1 MSPASSASSRTLSV
15 LIVEDSEFD
24 ARILVNLL
32 RQGGY
37 LPEWRRVDSGPALL
51 TALDSGNWDVILCD
65 HSMPGFS
72 APEALKLVQGTG
84 KDIPFLIVSGG
95 IGEDVAVAAMKSGAH
110 DFLIK
115 GSLAR
120 LVPAVERELRE
131 AATRAAR
138 RTAENSLRESELR
151 YRLVWENSADAV
163 LLIGGDGL
171 IRFANPAVAAIFGWE
186 PHELIGRPLAT
197 LQPADPGSVSWL
209 EAARQG
215 ARQRI
220 VDAAGLRRDG
230 SPVDLD
236 IAFSDLRLDEQPLF
250 AAFIRDITERKRTM
264 LELQKNREEFAAARE
279 IQQRLFP
286 KSAPEIAGFEVAG
299 ASYPAEAAGGDYYD
313 FLPLAQGTLGL
324 VIADVSG
331 HGVGPSLLMAEARAY
346 LRLLARSDDGPAGL
360 LTRANAALAED
371 LGGGNYIT
379 MLLARI
385 DPSSRTLSY
394 ASAGHPPGFV
404 IGADGAVLAELRR
417 TGPPLGQRSGFSFG
431 EGPPLHLNSGDL
443 LVFLTDGIAESM
455 RGNECF
461 GRERTLAVA
470 REHRNE
476 PATAIVDAL
485 CGSARNF
492 SGSAPQADDLT
503 VVVAKAL

>member
-1 MSPASSASSRTLSV
+1 V

-37 LPEWRRVDSGPALL
+37 QPEWRRVDSGPALL
-51 TALDSGNWDVILCD
+51 AALETGKWDVILCD

-72 APEALKLVQGTG
+72 APEALKILQGTG

-120 LVPAVERELRE
+120 LVPAVDRELRE
-131 AATRAAR
+131 AATRSAR
-138 RTAENSLRESELR
+138 RAAEGALRESELR
-151 YRLVWENSADAV
+151 HRLVWENSADAV

-186 PHELIGRPLAT
+186 PQALIGRPLAT
-197 LQPADPGSVSWL
+197 LQPAGPAETSWL
-209 EAARQG
+209 DAARQG
-215 ARQRI
+215 ARPRI
-220 VDAAGLRRDG
+220 VDTPGLRRDG
-230 SPVDLD
+230 SQVDLD
-236 IAFSDLRLDEQPLF
+236 IAFGDLQLHEQPLF

-286 KSAPEIAGFEVAG
+286 KSAPEIAGFEIAG
-299 ASYPAEAAGGDYYD
+299 ASHPAEAAGGDYYD
-313 FLPLAQGTLGL
+313 FLPMPNGALGL

-346 LRLLARSDDGPAGL
+346 LRLLARADDGPAGL

-371 LGGGNYIT
+371 LGTGSYIT

-404 IGADGAVLAELRR
+404 LGPDGSVTTELRR
-417 TGPPLGQRSGFSFG
+417 TGPPLGQRPGFSFG
-431 EGPPLHLNSGDL
+431 EGPAVHLNPGDL

-455 RGNECF
+455 RDNECF
-461 GRERTLAVA
+461 GRDRTLAVI
-470 REHRNE
+470 REHRVE
-476 PATAIVDAL
+476 SATAIVAAL
-485 CGSARNF
+485 CASARAF
-492 SGSAPQADDLT
+492 SGNTPQADDLT